1 MKSISTGYGRRWFLQ
16 HCLLIL
22 SLLILFEFNDKS
34 YKTVILVSVKISQ
47 SLGEIRPFSESGMSN
62 GNKSN
67 HRMTDLSMCYCVNV
81 FVEMPFRSRISYV
94 VN

>member
-22 SLLILFEFNDKS
+22 SMLMLFEFNDKS

-47 SLGEIRPFSESGMSN
+47 PLEEIRSFSESGMSN
-62 GNKSN
+62 GNKRN
-67 HRMTDLSMCYCVNV
+67 HRMTYLSMCY
-81 FVEMPFRSRISYV
+81 YV
-94 VN
+94 